1 MWETY
6 WRWFSCT
13 ISSRAVRVEEK
24 VNLTDF
30 KEGYATKRAMTSLT
44 SGPLLTRPI
53 PASSPGFW
61 LVRPRSGKQ
70 VLLGRVGEVR
80 RGEDNC
86 SFGGDPPESG
96 QWEAP
101 NHAVSFLHTLD
112 IVHDAVGRAGL
123 DGAKM
128 CYVRGQGGNQGDAH
142 HITYTR
148 KNGR

>member
-1 MWETY
+1 M
-6 WRWFSCT
+6 
-13 ISSRAVRVEEK
+13 
-24 VNLTDF
+24 
-30 KEGYATKRAMTSLT
+30 
-44 SGPLLTRPI
+44 
-53 PASSPGFW
+53 
-61 LVRPRSGKQ
+61 
-70 VLLGRVGEVR
+70 R

-86 SFGGDPPESG
+86 RVLGEIPSSPSESERAGRRASG

-128 CYVRGQGGNQGDAH
+128 CYVTGLGGNQGDAH